1 MFAVHPSGIGSTME
15 LHEALDQLSEIRLQI
30 ARTESFRGY
39 RSATAAF
46 SGFVALA
53 AATIQSI
60 VMTQP
65 AADPRGYLLL
75 WIAAAIL
82 SVAVTGVEMVVR
94 CRQTASPTAV
104 RMTWMAVEQFLPCTI
119 AGAVITIVVAL
130 RAPASAWLLPGLWG
144 VLFSLGIFA
153 SSRLLPRQVAWVGL
167 YYLVCGVLSL
177 AFAQGAAAFSP
188 WVMGGTFGGGQLLAA
203 TILYVTLERNH
214 GRQ

>member
-1 MFAVHPSGIGSTME
+1 ME

-46 SGFVALA
+46 SGIVAIV
-53 AATIQSI
+53 AATIQFS
-60 VMTQP
+60 VVPEP

-75 WIAAAIL
+75 WICAAIL
-82 SVAVTGVEMVVR
+82 SVAITGVEMVVR

-104 RMTWMAVEQFLPCTI
+104 RMTWLAVEQFLPCTI
-119 AGAVITIVVAL
+119 AGAVLTFVFAL
-130 RAPASAWLLPGLWG
+130 RSPESVWLLPGLWG

-153 SSRLLPRQVAWVGL
+153 SSRLLPRQVVWVGL
-167 YYLVCGVLSL
+167 YYLACGALSL
-177 AFAQGAAAFSP
+177 AFARGAAAFSP

-203 TILYVTLERNH
+203 TVLYLTLERNH
-214 GRQ
+214 GRN

>member
-1 MFAVHPSGIGSTME
+1 ME

-46 SGFVALA
+46 SGLVAITTA
-53 AATIQSI
+53 AIQFA
-60 VMTQP
+60 VVPEP

-75 WIAAAIL
+75 WICAAIV
-82 SVAVTGVEMVVR
+82 SVAVTGVEMVAR

-119 AGAVITIVVAL
+119 AGAVVTFVLSL
-130 RAPASAWLLPGLWG
+130 RSPESVWLLPGLWG

-153 SSRLLPRQVAWVGL
+153 SSRLLPRPVVVVGL
-167 YYLVCGVLSL
+167 YYLVCGALSL
-177 AFAQGAAAFSP
+177 GFAQGPTALSP
-188 WVMGGTFGGGQLLAA
+188 WVMGCTFGGGQLLAA
-203 TILYVTLERNH
+203 AVLYLTLERNH